1 MVEIEKEILE
11 KLMYNPSLNY
21 NSLWDKKKYPSSKFN
36 YHLKKLVRDELLYK
50 NDSGEYELSQR
61 GNQYIAELNNKKLEK
76 QTIPLTCSFVL
87 CINSNKEVLLQIR
100 KKQPYLGIINI
111 PGGKVQFGESTY
123 DAGIRELYEESKLTA
138 NSLKL
143 RYVDEVR
150 TYEVKEQT
158 PNKEK
163 YNDEDLTAISS
174 VFAHIIAYTYVCYDF
189 NGELELENQE
199 GKMKWYSLR
208 ELQEVENIFPNL
220 KQIIP
225 QLLENEFKEVIIQDI
240 KRFKDEDGNFIRYEL
255 EKKN

>member
-1 MVEIEKEILE
+1 MVDIEKEILE
-11 KLMYNPSLNY
+11 KLMYNSSLNY

-36 YHLKKLVRDELLYK
+36 YHLKKLVQDELLYK

-87 CINSNKEVLLQIR
+87 CINKNREVLLQIR

-138 NSLKL
+138 HSLKL
-143 RYVDEVR
+143 KLIDEVR
-150 TYEVKEQT
+150 TYHT
-158 PNKEK
+158 
-163 YNDEDLTAISS
+163 DENI
-174 VFAHIIAYTYVCYDF
+174 FAHIIAYTYVCHDF

-199 GKMKWYSLR
+199 GEMKWFSL
-208 ELQEVENIFPNL
+208 EEIQEVSNIFPNL
-220 KQIIP
+220 KKIIP
-225 QLLENEFKEVIIQDI
+225 ELVEDEFREVIIQET
-240 KRFKDEDGNFIRYEL
+240 KRFKDEEGNFIKYEI
-255 EKKN
+255 ERKN